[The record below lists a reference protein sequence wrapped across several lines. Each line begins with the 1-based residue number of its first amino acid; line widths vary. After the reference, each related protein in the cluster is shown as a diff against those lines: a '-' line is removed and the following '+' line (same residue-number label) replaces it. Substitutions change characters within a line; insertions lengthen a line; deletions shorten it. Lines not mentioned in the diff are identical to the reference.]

1 MVADVKDNAEA
12 VREFYRRQG
21 EKRELARILEILE
34 SCPFIWMGE
43 TQLIQISRD
52 SLIKL
57 IKKEEVNV
65 QTK

>member
-21 EKRELARILEILE
+21 EQRERERIIRLLENQHN
-34 SCPFIWMGE
+34 FD
-43 TQLIQISRD
+43 QIFLDAVDQVIS
-52 SLIKL
+52 L

>member
-21 EKRELARILEILE
+21 EKRERTRILEILE
-34 SCPFIWMGE
+34 KITNAPDCFE
-43 TQLIQISRD
+43 LDVNALIQ
-52 SLIKL
+52 L